1 MKDIFELIKN
11 EDRLTDFLITM
22 KEDFNMLDRFDVQ
35 YQEFKKLWKDT
46 INNPDDQRLSKLY
59 HDAVDAFVNHGVKG
73 EMNVESYTYEDTD
86 KRTGRT
92 YIRTSKKGLDY
103 QVPLTELWILM
114 YIDYKNRKNDSSFI
128 MYPKKVTADPE
139 YISLFDLNSK
149 LEQKIDDKL
158 QEIIDLQKF
167 LKSIHS
173 KKDQITKEI
182 DKMMVDEKLADKYEE
197 DSTPYL
203 DFFKKNSGPLKLDKK
218 LEVRMANIY
227 SQFPKFKLQFYTNEQ
242 REKNKQI
249 IMEKT
254 GKQSFVKLNREFKR
268 DKKKFSNKYGFTPDE
283 ACFLYDMFDIL
294 VHEEKQETKKE
305 LMLKSLRNFL
315 KQLRKLV
322 NNDDKIM
329 MDIEKMKNDSIEVIH
344 FFFKHYGVI
353 ADVLF
358 EDVPNPEASYNF
370 RTVYE
375 DYNENSESVREYIE
389 RNFNVIDGRNLEA
402 AKKAQ
407 EASNANN
414 PFAALFGI

>member
-46 INNPDDQRLSKLY
+46 INNLDDQRLSKLY

-73 EMNVESYTYEDTD
+73 EMNVEPYTYEETD

-167 LKSIHS
+167 LRSIHS

-182 DKMMVDEKLADKYEE
+182 DKMIEDEKLADKYEE

-203 DFFKKNSGPLKLDKK
+203 EFFKNNSGPLKLDKK

-227 SQFPKFKLQFYTNEQ
+227 SQFPKFKLQFYTDEQ
-242 REKNKQI
+242 KEENKQI

-322 NNDDKIM
+322 NNDDKIR
-329 MDIEKMKNDSIEVIH
+329 MDIEKMKSDSIEVIH

-370 RTVYE
+370 RAVYE
-375 DYNENSESVREYIE
+375 DYNENFETVREYIE
-389 RNFNVIDGRNLEA
+389 RNFDVIDGRNLEA
-402 AKKAQ
+402 AKKAHE
-407 EASNANN
+407 EANHNN